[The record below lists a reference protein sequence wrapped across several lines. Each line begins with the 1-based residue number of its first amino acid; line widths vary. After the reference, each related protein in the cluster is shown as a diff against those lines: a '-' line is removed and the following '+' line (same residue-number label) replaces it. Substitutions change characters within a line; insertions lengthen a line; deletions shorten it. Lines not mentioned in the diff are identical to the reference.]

1 MKALSIAGL
10 LLVLA
15 VTTAQRPAT
24 RTYVLNPA
32 SSHLVWTGYAEAG
45 GYAPSGTLRLAPG
58 GTLVVTTPTTLQ
70 AARVLVDVRTLAN
83 SNEQLQEHLRGT
95 DFFDVAHFPTAS
107 FELLRVTEGQAQGR
121 LTLKGQTHPVTVPV
135 RVVALG
141 SDSLLLKGT
150 ARVDRTQF
158 GINYNSSSFF
168 QNLGS
173 YAIRNDFQLAFTL
186 KAGRQ

>member
-1 MKALSIAGL
+1 MKAFSLAGL
-10 LLVLA
+10 LLVCTVA
-15 VTTAQRPAT
+15 TAQRPAT

-32 SSHLVWTGYAEAG
+32 SSRLVWTGYAEAG

-58 GTLVVTTPTTLQ
+58 GTLSMTTPATLQ
-70 AARVLVDVRTLAN
+70 AARVLVDVRTLTH
-83 SNEQLQEHLRGT
+83 SNEKLQEHLRGT
-95 DFFDVAHFPTAS
+95 DFFDAARFPTAS
-107 FELLRVTEGQAQGR
+107 FELLRIAEGQAQGR

-141 SDSLLLKGT
+141 ADSLLVQGT
-150 ARVDRTQF
+150 VQIDRTQF